1 MKTVTAF
8 FRLVRWPNLFFIALT
23 ECLFYYCIIVPSLPS
38 DYYLLPHTLTATTFP
53 FIVAASVFIAAG
65 GYIINDYFDINI
77 DRVNKPAKMVIEK
90 NINRRWAILLHL
102 IITTIG
108 VAISF
113 YVAIKTTIIILIAN
127 VISTLLLWFYSTT
140 FKKKLLSGNLIIAA
154 LTAWTILVL
163 YFAVNTTILR
173 TTAIAADIKS
183 AFNHIYKLAVLY
195 GGFAFIISL
204 IREVVKDME
213 DIEGDVKYNCNTMPI
228 TWGIPAAKVF
238 VGVWIIVLI
247 SVLAIIQFY
256 VLQFG
261 WWLSSVYC
269 LVLIILPLLWVIRK
283 LYLAQNAAEYNLLS
297 TVIKFIM
304 LAGILSIFF
313 FKFNS

>member
-1 MKTVTAF
+1 MKKTTAF

-23 ECLFYYCIIVPSLPS
+23 QCLFYYCIIIPSLPA
-38 DYYLLPHTLTATTFP
+38 DYYLLPHKLTPQVFP

-77 DRVNKPAKMVIEK
+77 DLVNKPDKMVVEK

-108 VAISF
+108 VMISL
-113 YVAIKTTIIILIAN
+113 YVGIKTTLIILIAN
-127 VISTLLLWFYSTT
+127 IISTLLLWFYSTT
-140 FKKKLLSGNLIIAA
+140 FKKKLLSGNLIISA

-163 YFAVNTTILR
+163 YFAVNTTILK
-173 TTAIAADIKS
+173 TTPLAADIKLS
-183 AFNHIYKLAVLY
+183 FNHIYKLAVLY

-213 DIEGDVKYNCNTMPI
+213 DIEGDIKYNCNTMPI
-228 TWGIPAAKVF
+228 AWGIPAAKVF

-247 SVLAIIQFY
+247 SALAIIQFY

-261 WWLSSVYC
+261 WWISAVYC
-269 LVLIILPLLWVIRK
+269 FLLIILPLLWVIRN
-283 LYLAQNAAEYNLLS
+283 LYLAHNVAEYHRLS

-304 LAGILSIFF
+304 LAGILSILF
-313 FKFNS
+313 FKFNT

>member
-1 MKTVTAF
+1 MKKLTAF
-8 FRLVRWPNLFFIALT
+8 FRLIRWPNLFFIALT
-23 ECLFYYCIIVPSLPS
+23 ECLFYYCIIIPSLPS
-38 DYYLLPHTLTATTFP
+38 AYYLLPHKLTPQLFP

-90 NINRRWAILLHL
+90 SIARRSAILLHL

-108 VAISF
+108 VVLSF
-113 YVAIKTTIIILIAN
+113 YVAIKTTFIILIAN
-127 VISTLLLWFYSTT
+127 IISTLLLWFYSTT
-140 FKKKLLSGNLIIAA
+140 YKKRLLSGNIIISA

-163 YFAVNTTILR
+163 YFATNTIILR
-173 TTAIAADIKS
+173 NITNS
-183 AFNHIYKLAVLY
+183 ALSFIRIYKLAALY

-213 DIEGDVKYNCNTMPI
+213 DIDGDLKYKCNTMPI
-228 TWGIPAAKVF
+228 AWGIPAAKVF

-247 SVLAIIQFY
+247 SALAIIQFY

-261 WWLSSVYC
+261 WWISFLYSFS
-269 LVLIILPLLWVIRK
+269 LIIFPLLWVIRK
-283 LYLAQNAAEYNLLS
+283 LYLAQNSADYHRLS

-304 LAGILSIFF
+304 LAGILSMLF
-313 FKFNS
+313 FKFQ

>member
-1 MKTVTAF
+1 MKKLTAF

-23 ECLFYYCIIVPSLPS
+23 ECLFYYCIIVPSLPLS
-38 DYYLLPHTLTATTFP
+38 YYLLPHKLTPQLFP

-90 NINRRWAILLHL
+90 SIARRSAILLHL

-108 VAISF
+108 VVLSF
-113 YVAIKTTIIILIAN
+113 YVAIKTTFIILIAN
-127 VISTLLLWFYSTT
+127 IISTLLLWFYSTT
-140 FKKKLLSGNLIIAA
+140 YKKKLLSGNIIISA

-163 YFAVNTTILR
+163 YFATNTIILKNVTDSSLSFIR
-173 TTAIAADIKS
+173 
-183 AFNHIYKLAVLY
+183 IYKLAALY

-204 IREVVKDME
+204 IREVIKDME
-213 DIEGDVKYNCNTMPI
+213 DIDGDLKYKCNTMPI
-228 TWGIPAAKVF
+228 AWGIPAAKVF

-247 SVLAIIQFY
+247 SALAIIQFY

-261 WWLSSVYC
+261 WWISFLYSFA
-269 LVLIILPLLWVIRK
+269 LIIFPLLWVIRK
-283 LYLAQNAAEYNLLS
+283 LYLAQNSADYHRLS

-304 LAGILSIFF
+304 LAGILSMLF
-313 FKFNS
+313 FKFQ